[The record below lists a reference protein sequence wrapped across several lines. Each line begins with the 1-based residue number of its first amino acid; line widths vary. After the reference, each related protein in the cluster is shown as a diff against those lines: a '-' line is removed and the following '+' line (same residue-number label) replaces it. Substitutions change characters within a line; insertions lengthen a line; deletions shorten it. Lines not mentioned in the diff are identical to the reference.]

1 VFKHLVDL
9 QTLKIK
15 IMNKSFTF
23 QSEIKAEFPI
33 GSMGSSDIKSID
45 IVIDAYKK
53 FADGE
58 HIEFSGFNTST
69 GYVYIALENGVQI
82 ISNFG
87 QEVEFLVTDMETGEE
102 FFLDTYE
109 QAQRQVTKIWL
120 NDCYNSEDFK
130 VD

>member
-1 VFKHLVDL
+1 
-9 QTLKIK
+9 
-15 IMNKSFTF
+15 MNNIYRF
-23 QSEIKAEFPI
+23 QQENKAEFPI
-33 GSMGSSDIKSID
+33 SSMGSMDIESME
-45 IVIDAYKK
+45 IVINAYKE

-58 HIEFSGFNTST
+58 YIEFSGFNTSS

-87 QEVEFLVTDMETGEE
+87 QEVEFLVTDMDTGEE

-109 QAQRQVTKIWL
+109 QAEEKMNEL
-120 NDCYNSEDFK
+120 

>member
-1 VFKHLVDL
+1 
-9 QTLKIK
+9 
-15 IMNKSFTF
+15 MNKSYTF
-23 QSEIKAEFPI
+23 QQENKAEFPI
-33 GSMGSSDIKSID
+33 SSMGRADIQSID
-45 IVIDAYKK
+45 IVINAYKK

-58 HIEFSGFNTST
+58 YIEFSGFNTSS